1 MECVLFD
8 MDGVI
13 VDSEDYWV
21 EREHEELLPAVVEED
36 VPVSEI
42 TGMNYEEIY
51 EYLSSNYTALV
62 EHEEFVSRFEEIA
75 HEIYTEHAALMP
87 GFRNLLGALDERG
100 VRTAI
105 VSSSPP
111 DWISLVTKRFELE
124 GFDKIVSADHIDGPG
139 KPEPAI
145 YEHAASQLGVSPEDC
160 VVVEDSAHGV
170 ESAAAAGAY
179 TIAYET
185 PTNGSH
191 DHSAADKSVSSP
203 EELCER
209 LLALHDAN

>member
-1 MECVLFD
+1 MDCVLFD

-13 VDSEDYWV
+13 VDSENYWV
-21 EREHEELLPAVVEED
+21 EREREELLPAVVEED

-42 TGMNYEEIY
+42 TGMNYKEIY
-51 EYLSSNYTALV
+51 EYLDSNYTTLV
-62 EHEEFVSRFEEIA
+62 DRPEYIDRFEEIA
-75 HEIYTEHAALMP
+75 NEIYTEHAELMP
-87 GFRNLLGALDERG
+87 GFRELLDALHDDG

-111 DWISLVTKRFELE
+111 DWIETVTERFDLE
-124 GFDKIVSADHIDGPG
+124 GFDEIVSAEHIDGPG

-145 YEHAASQLGVSPEDC
+145 YEHAAREMGVEPADC
-160 VVVEDSAHGV
+160 IVVEDSEHGV

-185 PTNGSH
+185 PTNDDH
-191 DHSAADKSVSSP
+191 DHSAADESVSGP
-203 EELCER
+203 EELRER
-209 LLALHDAN
+209 LLALCDAD

>member
-1 MECVLFD
+1 MKVVLFD

-21 EREHEELLPAVVEED
+21 EREREELLPAVVEED
-36 VPVSEI
+36 IPVSEI

-51 EYLSSNYTALV
+51 EYLSSNYTTRV

-75 HEIYTEHAALMP
+75 YGIYTDHADLMP
-87 GFRNLLGALDERG
+87 GFRELLADLDERG

-111 DWISLVTKRFELE
+111 DWIETVTKRFELD
-124 GFDKIVSADHIDGPG
+124 GFDAIVSADHIDGPG

-145 YEHAASQLGVSPEDC
+145 YEYAAAQLGVSPEEC
-160 VVVEDSAHGV
+160 VVIEDSEHGV

-185 PTNGSH
+185 PTNAEH
-191 DHSAADKSVSSP
+191 DHSAGNEIVSSP
-203 EELCER
+203 EKLRER
-209 LLALHDAN
+209 LLALHDAD

>member
-21 EREHEELLPAVVEED
+21 EREREELLPAVVAED
-36 VPVSEI
+36 VPVHEI

-51 EYLSSNYTALV
+51 VFLDTNYTTLV
-62 EHEEFVSRFEEIA
+62 EHPEFVARFEEIA
-75 HEIYTEHAALMP
+75 REIYTEHAALMP
-87 GFRNLLGALDERG
+87 GFRDLLTDVDERG

-111 DWISLVTKRFELE
+111 DWIALVTERFALE
-124 GFDKIVSADHIDGPG
+124 DFDEIVSADHIDGPG

-145 YEHAASQLGVSPEDC
+145 YEHAATEMGVAPAEC
-160 VVVEDSAHGV
+160 VVIEDSAHGV

-185 PTNGSH
+185 PTNAEH
-191 DHSAADKSVSSP
+191 DHSAADESVSSS
-203 EELCER
+203 EELRKR
-209 LLALHDAN
+209 LLALHNAN

>member
-1 MECVLFD
+1 MEVVLFD

-21 EREHEELLPAVVEED
+21 EREREELLPAVVEED

-51 EYLSSNYTALV
+51 VFLDSNYTTRV
-62 EHEEFVSRFEEIA
+62 ERSEYISRFEEIA
-75 HEIYTEHAALMP
+75 HEIYTERAELMP
-87 GFRNLLGALDERG
+87 GFRDLLADLAERG

-111 DWISLVTKRFELE
+111 DWIEVVTERFELE
-124 GFDKIVSADHIDGPG
+124 EFDAIVSADHIDGPG

-145 YEHAASQLGVSPEDC
+145 YEYAAEELGVTPEDC
-160 VVVEDSAHGV
+160 IVVEDSAHGV

-185 PTNGSH
+185 PTNDDH
-191 DHSAADKSVSSP
+191 DHSAADENVSTP
-203 EELCER
+203 ENLHER

>member
-1 MECVLFD
+1 MNCVLFD

-13 VDSEDYWV
+13 VDSENYWV
-21 EREHEELLPAVVEED
+21 EREREELLPAVVEED

-51 EYLSSNYTALV
+51 AYLDSNYTTLV
-62 EHEEFVSRFEEIA
+62 ERSEFIERFEAIA
-75 HEIYTEHAALMP
+75 SEIYTEHAELMP
-87 GFRNLLGALDERG
+87 GFRDLLAALHVRG

-111 DWISLVTKRFELE
+111 DWIALVTERFELE
-124 GFDKIVSADHIDGPG
+124 GFDEIVSADHIDGPG
-139 KPEPAI
+139 KPEPMI
-145 YEHAASQLGVSPEDC
+145 YEHAAAKLSVSPEEC
-160 VVVEDSAHGV
+160 VVVEDSEHGV

-185 PTNGSH
+185 PTNDDH
-191 DHSAADKSVSSP
+191 DHSAADEVVSSP
-203 EELCER
+203 EELRER
-209 LLALHDAN
+209 LLALSDTD